1 MEKSFY
7 EWVVLYHS
15 KVMPELYDNGVIGD
29 IITDII
35 NDPGF
40 PKTGNLRTCIK
51 YLSKRMPT
59 SDGEK
64 ALKIMTQFYSWAVTD
79 LAD

>member
-7 EWVVLYHS
+7 EWAALYHS
-15 KVMPELYDNGVIGD
+15 KMMPELYDNGVIGD

-35 NDPGF
+35 NDPDF
-40 PKTGNLRTCIK
+40 PKTGSLRTCIK

-59 SDGEK
+59 RDGEK

>member
-7 EWVVLYHS
+7 EWAVLYHS

-35 NDPGF
+35 NDPYF
-40 PKTGNLRTCIK
+40 PKTGSLRTCIK

-59 SDGEK
+59 RDGEK